1 MNELDEHL
9 LLLFFFSYFICRRIV
24 KFQCRKIVKRLFTFV
39 RPLGIEKKKS
49 LKAVKPYLSKA
60 PAPWWDLKGGT
71 PITTR
76 QVQLTDPF
84 FTGGVIVFLV
94 KKLMHVEESYS
105 PIYKGN
111 IGFSSSLRPYY

>member
-1 MNELDEHL
+1 MSAN
-9 LLLFFFSYFICRRIV
+9 
-24 KFQCRKIVKRLFTFV
+24 RKIPMSENRKKTLYLCSTSGNR
-39 RPLGIEKKKS
+39 EKKS

-105 PIYKGN
+105 PKTKGN